1 MQFINVIQTMHTYQH
16 KSLLFIPC
24 AEIWLTMFPVAH
36 RPIRSPSNPMCKN
49 SPLHTSPHAIMNPPH
64 GPLPALAR
72 TLFGYVVKFNQMLN
86 YILTQVPRSWLLFPC
101 FWLRG
106 LEKWNLAADLH
117 TATEREPPAHVSGCC
132 RDVSPGQPLIHVFF
146 SLSLRPCN
154 PLNEP

>member
-1 MQFINVIQTMHTYQH
+1 MSAIINVIQTKHTYQH
-16 KSLLFIPC
+16 ESLLFIPC

-36 RPIRSPSNPMCKN
+36 RPIRSPSNRCVKTAP
-49 SPLHTSPHAIMNPPH
+49 STHPLMLSWI
-64 GPLPALAR
+64 PLTLAR

-117 TATEREPPAHVSGCC
+117 TATEREPPAHVSGRCW
-132 RDVSPGQPLIHVFF
+132 DVSPGQPSIHVFSF
-146 SLSLRPCN
+146 SLRPCN
-154 PLNEP
+154 PSNEP